1 MPPSVAFEYRW
12 AEGRNEL
19 ASRPS
24 GRSGPATGRAVLA
37 AVRGNNSALAAK
49 RATASPIPIVFT
61 SRLSGREA
69 AQQLKQ
75 SAQTQDPALAKAPV
89 RVLGEGRVVRR
100 LALKPKPAKPAIGRV
115 RCNPLAKPTL
125 RASAQSV
132 ADDQHPDHQL
142 RGATDGRPV
151 EL

>member
-1 MPPSVAFEYRW
+1 VPPSVAFEYRW

-19 ASRPS
+19 LAGLAVDLVR
-24 GRSGPATGRAVLA
+24 RRVAVLA

-49 RATASPIPIVFT
+49 RATATIPIVFT

-89 RVLGEGRVVRR
+89 RVLGEGRVVRH

-115 RCNPLAKPTL
+115 RCNP
-125 RASAQSV
+125 SQSRRSERV
-132 ADDQHPDHQL
+132 PNQ
-142 RGATDGRPV
+142 
-151 EL
+151 